1 MPKSCKG
8 SRLMSLENRVNA
20 ASQPYQTNI
29 DEQSL
34 TRAFSGSDAGT
45 DKIRQE
51 PRTHA
56 GAREVVQR
64 TACQRPQLHPSLP
77 PSMMTPLF
85 SSPLRACLVFDVGS
99 WKGAHPPRMPFQ
111 GSAAFRAEIVIS
123 SPLIVGI
130 NIIIVIKSSTSNSNN
145 DNRNFHR

>member
-1 MPKSCKG
+1 MP
-8 SRLMSLENRVNA
+8 A
-20 ASQPYQTNI
+20 ATTSPFPPALN
-29 DEQSL
+29 DDPFVFLS
-34 TRAFSGSDAGT
+34 FAGML
-45 DKIRQE
+45 
-51 PRTHA
+51 
-56 GAREVVQR
+56 G
-64 TACQRPQLHPSLP
+64 
-77 PSMMTPLF
+77 
-85 SSPLRACLVFDVGS
+85 FDVGS